1 MPVGFSGTTPGIKDW
16 KYGKGSHSEWRRA
29 SGGDQAAGAQ
39 CRPEHLRE
47 RGRHLGEVHPLSRR
61 RARRNAQGRHSLAQG
76 SAGDHIRRAGRRI
89 CVRLFLHGDGFRVQP
104 GDFPDPAQVG
114 WRAIMVDPHVQE
126 AQIENRMADEVE
138 QTGEP
143 QPERNE
149 RFKWYILHAYSGF
162 ERKVRESIQS
172 RVQAFGLTDRVGR
185 VMIPTE
191 PVTEIVNGKKRT
203 VERVFLPG
211 YVLVEMDLDNNL
223 WHVLKD
229 TPKVTGFLGTGDKP
243 VALSEEEVSSILF
256 RSETAKEKPRL
267 KIKFEKNESVRI
279 TDGPFANFNG
289 VVDEINEDRE
299 TMKVMVTIFGRST
312 PVELEFGKVEK
323 IE

>member
-1 MPVGFSGTTPGIKDW
+1 MKEDLEQSA
-16 KYGKGSHSEWRRA
+16 EA
-29 SGGDQAAGAQ
+29 QAA
-39 CRPEHLRE
+39 
-47 RGRHLGEVHPLSRR
+47 
-61 RARRNAQGRHSLAQG
+61 
-76 SAGDHIRRAGRRI
+76 
-89 CVRLFLHGDGFRVQP
+89 
-104 GDFPDPAQVG
+104 
-114 WRAIMVDPHVQE
+114 E
-126 AQIENRMADEVE
+126 AQPEAAAAAETPEAAETQALEVAAE
-138 QTGEP
+138 AGAAEPETATAAGQGTEAAAEPAAAAVEP
-143 QPERNE
+143 QPVRNE
-149 RFKWYILHAYSGF
+149 NFRWYILHAYSGF
-162 ERKVRESIQS
+162 ERKVRESIES
-172 RVQAFGLTDRVGR
+172 RVQAFGLKERVGR

-191 PVTEIVNGKKRT
+191 PVTEIINGKKRT

-211 YVLVEMDLDNNL
+211 YVLVEMELDNEL

-267 KIKFEKNESVRI
+267 KIKFEKGEQVRI

-323 IE
+323 IA

>member
-1 MPVGFSGTTPGIKDW
+1 
-16 KYGKGSHSEWRRA
+16 
-29 SGGDQAAGAQ
+29 
-39 CRPEHLRE
+39 
-47 RGRHLGEVHPLSRR
+47 
-61 RARRNAQGRHSLAQG
+61 
-76 SAGDHIRRAGRRI
+76 
-89 CVRLFLHGDGFRVQP
+89 
-104 GDFPDPAQVG
+104 
-114 WRAIMVDPHVQE
+114 
-126 AQIENRMADEVE
+126 MADELEQPVE
-138 QTGEP
+138 QQEEI
-143 QPERNE
+143 QPELEAADPVEEQGEVVPDPTE

-172 RVQAFGLTDRVGR
+172 RIQAFGLSDRVGR

-203 VERVFLPG
+203 IEKVFLPG
-211 YVLVEMDLDNNL
+211 YVLVEMELDNQL

-243 VALSEEEVSSILF
+243 VALSEQEVSSILF
-256 RSETAKEKPRL
+256 RSETTKDKPRM
-267 KIKFEKNESVRI
+267 KIKFEKNEQVRI

-299 TMKVMVTIFGRST
+299 TLKVMVTIFGRST

>member
-1 MPVGFSGTTPGIKDW
+1 
-16 KYGKGSHSEWRRA
+16 
-29 SGGDQAAGAQ
+29 
-39 CRPEHLRE
+39 
-47 RGRHLGEVHPLSRR
+47 
-61 RARRNAQGRHSLAQG
+61 
-76 SAGDHIRRAGRRI
+76 
-89 CVRLFLHGDGFRVQP
+89 
-104 GDFPDPAQVG
+104 
-114 WRAIMVDPHVQE
+114 
-126 AQIENRMADEVE
+126 MAEEVE
-138 QTGEP
+138 QAEQVEQAEP
-143 QPERNE
+143 AAAEAVPERNE
-149 RFKWYILHAYSGF
+149 RFRWYILHAYSGF

-172 RVQAFGLTDRVGR
+172 RVQAFGLSDKVGR
-185 VMIPTE
+185 VMIPLE

-203 VERVFLPG
+203 IERVFLPG
-211 YVLVEMDLDNNL
+211 YVLVEMELDNNL

-243 VALSEEEVSSILF
+243 VALTEEEVSGILF
-256 RSETAKEKPRL
+256 RSETTKDKPRL
-267 KIKFEKNESVRI
+267 KIKFEKNEQVRI